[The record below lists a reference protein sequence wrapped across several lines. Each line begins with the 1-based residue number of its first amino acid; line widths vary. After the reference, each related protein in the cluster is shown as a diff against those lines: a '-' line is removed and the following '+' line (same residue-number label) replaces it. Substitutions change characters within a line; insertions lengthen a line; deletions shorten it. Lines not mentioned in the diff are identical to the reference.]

1 MQPQNL
7 FQWLA
12 LFLAILIIGSAVAL
26 FRSNS
31 PNPPQITND
40 TATFTAPGKSERR
53 NFHHVS
59 KTSKKTAKFK
69 SKKSKPQNSMEQETD
84 LAVQKISINTA
95 SVQDLALLPSI
106 SFKSAKRIVAWR
118 NSHGNFFN
126 FTEVAQI
133 PGLSIT
139 TLKALRKYTECHY

>member
-12 LFLAILIIGSAVAL
+12 LFLGILIIGSAVAC

-31 PNPPQITND
+31 QNPPQIPND
-40 TATFTAPGKSERR
+40 TATFTAPGKSDRT
-53 NFHHVS
+53 NFYHS
-59 KTSKKTAKFK
+59 PKTSKKTPKFK
-69 SKKSKPQNSMEQETD
+69 SKKSKIQNSSDPESD
-84 LAVQKISINTA
+84 LAVEKISINTA

-106 SFKSAKRIVAWR
+106 SAKSAKKIVAWR
-118 NSHGNFFN
+118 NSHGNFFD
-126 FTEVAQI
+126 FSEVTQI

-139 TLKALRKYTECHY
+139 TLKALRKYTDCRY